1 MHIQL
6 NGLAEVVHAPHG
18 DLNPRIKGISKQ
30 NQLIRRIFSQIV
42 LMPQRGFQTEPLHID
57 VSILIL
63 VIKDRS
69 PNLMRIIFLNT
80 QNVVLIVV
88 VGIKVGQIEI
98 STLQDYQYLV
108 VIEELTQIS
117 AQLVIVDTFDI
128 VVEPNLSSA

>member
-1 MHIQL
+1 
-6 NGLAEVVHAPHG
+6 
-18 DLNPRIKGISKQ
+18 
-30 NQLIRRIFSQIV
+30 
-42 LMPQRGFQTEPLHID
+42 MPQRGFQTEPLHID